1 MEAQIMHW
9 NTRYGSIEKCFDKP
23 DGIAILSYLMQ
34 VRTGIIINPID
45 LLILYYALL

>member
-9 NTRYGSIEKCFDKP
+9 NTRYGSIDKCYDKF

-34 VRTGIIINPID
+34 VQK
-45 LLILYYALL
+45 LIKI